1 MELPQHTSPICRACG
16 AELPPP
22 FLDLGSM
29 PLANSYVHGLTPPA
43 NEAAFPLQ
51 VHVCPACWLVQAP
64 AQARPEDI
72 FSDYAYFSSFSTTWR
87 AHCAAYA
94 TAMAA
99 RLDLGPSSL
108 VVEIASN
115 DGCLL
120 QCFQHAGIPVL
131 GIEPARNIAAQANAQ
146 GIPTKALFFGAQTA
160 QMLKAEGHT
169 ADLIAAN
176 NVLAHVPD
184 MHDFLSGF
192 AILLKPDGTIT
203 FEFPHVLELLR
214 HTQFDTIYHEH
225 YSYLS
230 LTALMPVLE
239 HHGLHAVNVERLPTH
254 GGSLRIHVMHRV
266 AAVVQPTIAQLLEE
280 EAAFGLTRMETY
292 SAFQQK
298 VSHLKQSLLQTLQ
311 RLRNEGKRVAAYG
324 APAKGNTLLNFCGIS
339 TDLVAYTV
347 DANPEK
353 QNCLLP
359 GSHLP
364 VYAPS
369 HLLEDKPDIVFI
381 LPWNIA
387 PEIMRDMQAVHGWGG
402 RFLIAVPQVEL
413 L

>member
-16 AELPPP
+16 TELPPP

-29 PLANSYVHGLTPPA
+29 PLANNYIRDLPA
-43 NEAAFPLQ
+43 KEATFPLK
-51 VHVCPACWLVQAP
+51 VHVCPACWLVQVP

-72 FSDYAYFSSFSTTWR
+72 FSDYAYFSSFSATWR

-94 TAMAA
+94 TAMTA
-99 RLDLGPSSL
+99 RLDLGPKSL

-131 GIEPARNIAAQANAQ
+131 GVEPARNIAAHANAQ

-160 QMLKAEGHT
+160 QALKQEGYA

-192 AILLKPDGTIT
+192 ATLLKPSGTIT

-230 LTALMPVLE
+230 LTAVMPVLE
-239 HHGLHAVNVERLPTH
+239 HHGLNAVDVERLPTH
-254 GGSLRIHVMHRV
+254 GGSLRIHVMHHK
-266 AAVVQPTIAQLLEE
+266 AAVVQPTIAEFLGE

-292 SAFQQK
+292 AAFQQK
-298 VSHLKQSLLQTLQ
+298 VARLKQNLLQTLR
-311 RLRNEGKRVAAYG
+311 RLKRKGKRVAAYG
-324 APAKGNTLLNFCGIS
+324 APAKGNTLLNYCGIS

-353 QNCLLP
+353 QNRLLP

-369 HLLEDKPDIVFI
+369 HVLEDKPDVLFI

-387 PEIMRDMQAVHGWGG
+387 PEIMHDMQALRDWGG
-402 RFLIAVPQVEL
+402 QFLIAVPQVEL